1 MNSLKTFFK
10 LALITCFIILI
21 IHPLSATTPRF
32 QAPPKNSHIETISP
46 IRNTSFYPKKVKNEP
61 PSPTKTELLIS
72 QNGNMSD
79 GTGPT
84 LTESGILPSEPGQN
98 ISRADFETSIQTAAS
113 IDAALQLFEQY
124 QSAEFGQYFNKRL
137 IGKTP
142 TISQIRQILCQLGRV
157 TGTKPALIYVGSF
170 SEELRILYVVPTQTN
185 NCSLNKEEKEKAGEK
200 IITLTN
206 KNQIKEIV
214 STWREEIS
222 LAPLSQ
228 NYGSLESSQKVYN
241 LIIKP
246 LESIFQNNQIDTL
259 VFTMDAGLRSIP
271 LAALHDGKQF
281 LIQKY
286 SLALIPSFGLTDT
299 RYIDVR
305 NLPILAMGASE
316 FEDAISLPA
325 VPVEL
330 AKILTPPW
338 RGIALLNED
347 FTLEKLREV
356 YQKQRF
362 RILHLAT
369 HGKFVPGDVSQS
381 FIQLRNEKLRLDQV
395 GEVAE
400 ELKWPAPPPVEMLVL
415 SACETALGDQ
425 PELGFAGLAVQAGV
439 KSAVAS
445 LWQVD
450 DVATLALMSEFYGQ
464 LSKTPLKSQALR
476 QTQLAMLQGK
486 VRIENNQLFLSEGKP
501 VNLPPNVA
509 GTEKLDFSHPHYWAG
524 FTLIGNWN

>member
-1 MNSLKTFFK
+1 MNRIKIFSII
-10 LALITCFIILI
+10 ALISLFISLNT
-21 IHPLSATTPRF
+21 HRLSATPYHLHGLS
-32 QAPPKNSHIETISP
+32 AKGNLEAEYLIKNSLSSPLNETLSARKI
-46 IRNTSFYPKKVKNEP
+46 
-61 PSPTKTELLIS
+61 LIS

-79 GTGPT
+79 GTGPAF
-84 LTESGILPSEPGQN
+84 TEGAIMFSQPSQN
-98 ISRADFETSIQTAAS
+98 ISRTDFQTSIQTAAS
-113 IDAALQLFEQY
+113 IDTALQLFEQY
-124 QSAEFGQYFNKRL
+124 QAAEFGQYFNKPL

-142 TISQIRQILCQLGRV
+142 TLSKISQVLCQLAKV
-157 TGTKPALIYVGSF
+157 TGTKAALIYVGSF
-170 SEELRILYVVPTQTN
+170 SEELQTLYVLPNETN
-185 NCSLNKEEKEKAGEK
+185 NCSINTQQPEKEDKTEQK
-200 IITLTN
+200 IIT
-206 KNQIKEIV
+206 KIKDSEIKQV
-214 STWREEIS
+214 VNSLREEIS
-222 LAPLSQ
+222 LVPLSP
-228 NYGSLESSQKVYN
+228 NYRSLEASQKLYN
-241 LIIKP
+241 WIVKP
-246 LESIFQNNQIDTL
+246 LEKVLQANQIDTL

-281 LIQKY
+281 LNEKY
-286 SLALIPSFGLTDT
+286 SLTLIPSFGLTDT

-330 AKILTPPW
+330 KRILTPPW
-338 RGIALLNED
+338 RGISLLNED
-347 FTLEKLREV
+347 FTLEKLKEI

-369 HGKFVPGDVSQS
+369 HGKFVQGDVSQS
-381 FIQLRNEKLRLDQV
+381 FIQLSNEKLRLDQV
-395 GEVAE
+395 GEVAS

-415 SACETALGDQ
+415 SACETALGDE

-439 KSAVAS
+439 KSALAS

-476 QTQLAMLQGK
+476 KTQLAMLQGK
-486 VRIENNQLFLSEGKP
+486 VRIENNTLFLSEGKP
-501 VNLPPNVA
+501 INLPPNIV
-509 GTEKLDFSHPHYWAG
+509 GSEKIDFSHPHYWAG

>member
-1 MNSLKTFFK
+1 MKLFK
-10 LALITCFIILI
+10 SFLQIACLSCLIVLLTQ
-21 IHPLSATTPRF
+21 LSPPRF
-32 QAPPKNSHIETISP
+32 QPLPGNANSETSTQI
-46 IRNTSFYPKKVKNEP
+46 
-61 PSPTKTELLIS
+61 KTQIA

-79 GTGPT
+79 GTGPAF
-84 LTESGILPSEPGQN
+84 TEGAIIFSEAGQN

-124 QSAEFGQYFNKRL
+124 QAAEFGQYFNKRL

-142 TISQIRQILCQLGRV
+142 TISQIRQILCQLARV
-157 TGTKPALIYVGSF
+157 TGTRPALIYVGSLT
-170 SEELRILYVVPTQTN
+170 EELRILYVLPDFSN
-185 NCSLNKEEKEKAGEK
+185 NCRINKQEKEQAGEK
-200 IITLTN
+200 IIP
-206 KNQIKEIV
+206 QIKQNDIKQIV

-222 LAPLSQ
+222 LVPLSQ
-228 NYGSLESSQKVYN
+228 NYGSLESSQKLYN
-241 LIIKP
+241 LIVKP
-246 LESIFQNNQIDTL
+246 LEQILKTHQIDTL
-259 VFTMDAGLRSIP
+259 VFTMDRGLRSIP

-286 SLALIPSFGLTDT
+286 SIGVIPSFGLTDT

-305 NLPILAMGASE
+305 NLNILAMGASE

-330 AKILTPPW
+330 ATILTPPW
-338 RGIALLNED
+338 KGIAFLNED
-347 FTLEKLREV
+347 FTLEKLKEV

-369 HGKFVPGDVSQS
+369 HGKFVQGDVSQS
-381 FIQLRNEKLRLDQV
+381 FIQLKNEKLRLDQV
-395 GEVAE
+395 GEIAE
-400 ELKWPAPPPVEMLVL
+400 ELNWPAPPPVEMLVL

-439 KSAVAS
+439 KSALAS

-450 DVATLALMSEFYGQ
+450 DVATLALMSEFYAQ
-464 LSKTPLKSQALR
+464 LRKTPLKSEALR
-476 QTQLAMLQGK
+476 QTQMAMLQGK

-501 VNLPPNVA
+501 INLPPNVA
-509 GTEKLDFSHPHYWAG
+509 GVEKINFSHPHFWAG